1 MTRTVVA
8 TPQDLF
14 GGALPGRIHLLTGP
28 PGSGKSSACL
38 QFLRDGIVERQRAA
52 LLTLDR
58 PGDLRTHASHM
69 GIDLRACLRDG
80 RLTLL
85 RYRAQFAQRIAESA
99 SPRRMIAD
107 LEHLITLSDLQQMLT
122 RDAPTRLVLDPV
134 TPFVGG
140 EPMSWSLPAVID
152 WLDRSGTTSLLTWNG
167 DITKLDDR
175 RLEPLL
181 ERAAVILRFRHLG
194 GRRFEAKV
202 VRARHEI
209 AAAAPVKFEILAGRG
224 IVVPTPE
231 TRKEPPVRAM
241 EPRLETLRP
250 IPIAELRARTEAGAN
265 Q

>member
-1 MTRTVVA
+1 M
-8 TPQDLF
+8 
-14 GGALPGRIHLLTGP
+14 PGRIHLLTGP

-58 PGDLRTHASHM
+58 PRDLRSHASHM

-85 RYRAQFAQRIAESA
+85 RYRVEFAQRIAESA

-107 LEHLITLSDLQQMLT
+107 LEHLITLADLQQMLT
-122 RDAPTRLVLDPV
+122 RDSPTRLVIDPV
-134 TPFVGG
+134 TPFAGK
-140 EPMSWSLPAVID
+140 EPLGWSLPAIID
-152 WLDRSGTTSLLTWNG
+152 WLDRSGTTSFLTWNG
-167 DITKLDDR
+167 DITKVEDR

-181 ERAAVILRFRHLG
+181 ERAAMILRMRHLG
-194 GRRFEAKV
+194 GRRFEAKI

-224 IVVPTPE
+224 IVVPTPPE
-231 TRKEPPVRAM
+231 PRVAPPVRVA

-250 IPIAELRARTEAGAN
+250 ITIDELRARTEAGAN